1 MVLARQLGR
10 IGATHWGAHWSV
22 LPQAQILTFR
32 SSVLD
37 PADHVFVHSAT
48 DRRHQ
53 RTTSRIPVLTRS
65 QFCERRIPKQNGGSS
80 RRRPQAPL
88 GRQVEVRQKR
98 SGHRRGRCRTGED
111 LRPLHFVKQT
121 VVLAGAVWCSDC
133 LVAVSASAACGVD
146 RPQPLRCCPSV
157 PTTKKPPLA
166 DSSPVTHASLR
177 EAKVR
182 RVRLWCGAAKATRSV
197 RRLARSYGELLVA
210 DNFPI
215 PGPIGVELVPRCSPS
230 SAVDGLRKGCLP
242 ASLQSFSTMF
252 VGAGPFRSE

>member
-1 MVLARQLGR
+1 MRPCGWQVSISWWRWSALVLARQLGR
-10 IGATHWGAHWSV
+10 IGATPWGAHWSD
-22 LPQAQILTFR
+22 LLQAQILTFR

-37 PADHVFVHSAT
+37 PADHVFVHSET

-146 RPQPLRCCPSV
+146 RPQPLQGCQSSV
-157 PTTKKPPLA
+157 QKRRRHPAYRL
-166 DSSPVTHASLR
+166 SPKLNSRGVAG
-177 EAKVR
+177 
-182 RVRLWCGAAKATRSV
+182 GA
-197 RRLARSYGELLVA
+197 
-210 DNFPI
+210 N
-215 PGPIGVELVPRCSPS
+215 
-230 SAVDGLRKGCLP
+230 
-242 ASLQSFSTMF
+242 LQKFKNM
-252 VGAGPFRSE
+252 